1 MCNGN
6 LPGVIRMNL
15 VENSVGWKMAY
26 HDLAFL
32 IKVLH
37 DTEGVK
43 DEAPFFDFVFNYTD
57 ELEERGYQR
66 VVNGE
71 WVKKYGGVV
80 SCKGGCVE

>member
-1 MCNGN
+1 M
-6 LPGVIRMNL
+6 VRMNL
-15 VENSVGWKMAY
+15 VDNSVGWKMAY

-43 DEAPFFDFVFNYTD
+43 DEAPFFDFIFNYTD
-57 ELEERGYQR
+57 ELDDHRYQR

-71 WVKKYGGVV
+71 WVRRYG
-80 SCKGGCVE
+80 STAATSAQQ